1 MNKDKQNKEDPK
13 NINFRERVLSFFSE
27 ENIFFKILPQIMRLI
42 AILGTVLG
50 SIKLSLDFYI
60 NQSYKQNAFEFYK
73 ISTEYFAIDSNK
85 NLFLILL
92 YLILI
97 VFIGSPVIVKKIYP
111 MEKEEAITKF
121 ANLFLLSTSV
131 FLLWL
136 FDIGAIRSFCSNQN
150 SPRWICWISGKCGW
164 VTMIVVAFFCFM
176 AIWGLCNIEELRPKK
191 VRFFIFLISCL
202 ISGGISVAYF
212 ISANEFIIEP
222 SRKVYYETFVDVEY
236 GNMAVISK
244 ISDQT
249 KLIAVNY
256 EIKDGSPN
264 ILYTS
269 KYIVLPVEGKFF
281 RRKKIGPNPEIK

>member
-1 MNKDKQNKEDPK
+1 MSKDKQNKEDPK
-13 NINFRERVLSFFSE
+13 NINFRERVLRFFSE

-60 NQSYKQNAFEFYK
+60 SQSYKQNAFEFYK
-73 ISTEYFAIDSNK
+73 IPEEYFAIDSSK
-85 NLFLILL
+85 NLLLIFL
-92 YLILI
+92 YLILLA
-97 VFIGSPVIVKKIYP
+97 FIGSPVIVKNIYP
-111 MEKEEAITKF
+111 MEKEGVITKF
-121 ANLFLLSTSV
+121 TNLFLLLTSV

-150 SPRWICWISGKCGW
+150 SPRWICWILGKCGW
-164 VTMIVVAFFCFM
+164 VTRAVVAFFCFM
-176 AIWGLCNIEELRPKK
+176 TIWGLCNLEQLRPKK
-191 VRFFIFLISCL
+191 VSFFIFLISCL
-202 ISGGISVAYF
+202 ISGGISVVYF
-212 ISANEFIIEP
+212 FSANEFIIQP
-222 SRKVYYETFVDVEY
+222 SHKIYYETFIDPEY

-264 ILYTS
+264 TLYTS
-269 KYIVLPVEGKFF
+269 KYIVLPAEGKFF
-281 RRKKIGPNPEIK
+281 KQKKIGPNPKIK

>member
-1 MNKDKQNKEDPK
+1 MDENTHEAKKVGVFK
-13 NINFRERVLSFFSE
+13 RVLNSFLE
-27 ENIFFKILPQIMRLI
+27 ENIISQIMHLI
-42 AILGTVLG
+42 AILGFLK
-50 SIKLSLDFYI
+50 ILCDFCI
-60 NQSYKQNAFEFYK
+60 DQTYKQNANIFYK
-73 ISTEYFAIDSNK
+73 MPTEYFAINSNK
-85 NLFLILL
+85 NLFLTLL

-111 MEKEEAITKF
+111 MEKEGAITKF
-121 ANLFLLSTSV
+121 ANLFLLLTSV

-222 SRKVYYETFVDVEY
+222 SRKVYYETFVDAEY

>member
-1 MNKDKQNKEDPK
+1 MDENTHEAKKVGVFK
-13 NINFRERVLSFFSE
+13 RVLNSFLE
-27 ENIFFKILPQIMRLI
+27 ENIISQIMHLI
-42 AILGTVLG
+42 AILGFLK
-50 SIKLSLDFYI
+50 ILCDFCI
-60 NQSYKQNAFEFYK
+60 DQIYKQNANIFYK
-73 ISTEYFAIDSNK
+73 IPTEYFTINSNK
-85 NLFLILL
+85 NLFLTLL

-111 MEKEEAITKF
+111 MEKEGAITKF
-121 ANLFLLSTSV
+121 ANLFLLLTSV

-164 VTMIVVAFFCFM
+164 VTMAVVAFFCFM
-176 AIWGLCNIEELRPKK
+176 AVWGLCNIEKLRPKK

-202 ISGGISVAYF
+202 ISGGISIVYF
-212 ISANEFIIEP
+212 INANEFIIEP
-222 SRKVYYETFVDVEY
+222 SRKVYYETFIDPEY

-281 RRKKIGPNPEIK
+281 RRQKIGPNPEIK

>member
-1 MNKDKQNKEDPK
+1 MSKDKQNKEDPK
-13 NINFRERVLSFFSE
+13 NINFRERVLRFFSE

-73 ISTEYFAIDSNK
+73 IPEEYFAIDSSK
-85 NLFLILL
+85 NLLLIFL
-92 YLILI
+92 YLILLA
-97 VFIGSPVIVKKIYP
+97 FIGSPVIVKNIYP
-111 MEKEEAITKF
+111 MEKEGVITKF
-121 ANLFLLSTSV
+121 TNLFLLLTSV

-150 SPRWICWISGKCGW
+150 SPRWICWILGKCGW
-164 VTMIVVAFFCFM
+164 VTRAVVAFFCFM
-176 AIWGLCNIEELRPKK
+176 TIWGLCNLEQLRPKK
-191 VRFFIFLISCL
+191 VSFFIFLISCL
-202 ISGGISVAYF
+202 ISGGISVVYF
-212 ISANEFIIEP
+212 FSANEFIIQP
-222 SRKVYYETFVDVEY
+222 SHKIYYETFVDPEY

-249 KLIAVNY
+249 KIIAVNY

-264 ILYTS
+264 TLYTS
-269 KYIVLPVEGKFF
+269 KYIVLPAEGKFF
-281 RRKKIGPNPEIK
+281 KQKKIGPNPKIK

>member
-1 MNKDKQNKEDPK
+1 MSKDKQNKEDPK
-13 NINFRERVLSFFSE
+13 NINFRERVLRFFSE

-73 ISTEYFAIDSNK
+73 IPEEYFAIDSSK
-85 NLFLILL
+85 NLLLIFL
-92 YLILI
+92 YLILLA
-97 VFIGSPVIVKKIYP
+97 FIGSPVIVKNIYP
-111 MEKEEAITKF
+111 MEKEGVITKF
-121 ANLFLLSTSV
+121 TNLFLLLTSV

-150 SPRWICWISGKCGW
+150 SPRWICWILGKCGW
-164 VTMIVVAFFCFM
+164 VTRAVVAFFCFM
-176 AIWGLCNIEELRPKK
+176 TIWGLCNLEQLRPKK
-191 VRFFIFLISCL
+191 VSFFIFLISCL
-202 ISGGISVAYF
+202 ISGGISVVYF
-212 ISANEFIIEP
+212 FSANEFIIQP
-222 SRKVYYETFVDVEY
+222 SHKIYYETFIDPEY
-236 GNMAVISK
+236 GNMAIISK

-256 EIKDGSPN
+256 EIKDDSPN
-264 ILYTS
+264 ILYTG

-281 RRKKIGPNPEIK
+281 ERKKIGPNPEIK

>member
-1 MNKDKQNKEDPK
+1 MNKNKQNKKDLK
-13 NINFRERVLSFFSE
+13 NINFREKVLHFFSE
-27 ENIFFKILPQIMRLI
+27 EKSILKITYLI
-42 AILGTVLG
+42 AILGFLKEVF
-50 SIKLSLDFYI
+50 DFYI
-60 NQSYKQNAFEFYK
+60 NQTYKQNANIFYK
-73 ISTEYFAIDSNK
+73 MPTEYFAINSNK

-92 YLILI
+92 YLILL
-97 VFIGSPVIVKKIYP
+97 VFIGSPVIVEKIYP
-111 MEKEEAITKF
+111 MEKEGAITKF
-121 ANLFLLSTSV
+121 ANLFLLLTSV

-164 VTMIVVAFFCFM
+164 VTMAVVAFFCFM

-222 SRKVYYETFVDVEY
+222 SRKVYYETFIDPEY

-244 ISDQT
+244 ISNQT

-256 EIKDGSPN
+256 EIKDDSPN
-264 ILYTS
+264 ILYTG
-269 KYIVLPVEGKFF
+269 KYIVLPAEGKFF
-281 RRKKIGPNPEIK
+281 ETKKIGPNPQIK

>member
-1 MNKDKQNKEDPK
+1 
-13 NINFRERVLSFFSE
+13 
-27 ENIFFKILPQIMRLI
+27 
-42 AILGTVLG
+42 
-50 SIKLSLDFYI
+50 
-60 NQSYKQNAFEFYK
+60 
-73 ISTEYFAIDSNK
+73 
-85 NLFLILL
+85 
-92 YLILI
+92 
-97 VFIGSPVIVKKIYP
+97 
-111 MEKEEAITKF
+111 
-121 ANLFLLSTSV
+121 
-131 FLLWL
+131 
-136 FDIGAIRSFCSNQN
+136 
-150 SPRWICWISGKCGW
+150 
-164 VTMIVVAFFCFM
+164 MIVVAFFCFM

>member
-1 MNKDKQNKEDPK
+1 MSKDKQNKEDPK
-13 NINFRERVLSFFSE
+13 NINFRERVLRFFSE

-73 ISTEYFAIDSNK
+73 IPEEYFAIDSSK
-85 NLFLILL
+85 NLLLIFL
-92 YLILI
+92 YLILLA
-97 VFIGSPVIVKKIYP
+97 FIGSPVIVKNIYP
-111 MEKEEAITKF
+111 MEKEGVITKF
-121 ANLFLLSTSV
+121 TNLFLLLTSV

-150 SPRWICWISGKCGW
+150 SPRWICWILGKCGW
-164 VTMIVVAFFCFM
+164 VTRAVVAFFCFM
-176 AIWGLCNIEELRPKK
+176 TIWGLCNLEQLRPKK
-191 VRFFIFLISCL
+191 VSFFIFLISCL

-212 ISANEFIIEP
+212 ISANEFVIEP
-222 SRKVYYETFVDVEY
+222 SRKVYYETFIDPEY

-264 ILYTS
+264 TLYTS
-269 KYIVLPVEGKFF
+269 KYIVLPAEGKFF
-281 RRKKIGPNPEIK
+281 ERKKIGPNPEIK

>member
-1 MNKDKQNKEDPK
+1 MHL
-13 NINFRERVLSFFSE
+13 NF
-27 ENIFFKILPQIMRLI
+27 IKIP
-42 AILGTVLG
+42 
-50 SIKLSLDFYI
+50 
-60 NQSYKQNAFEFYK
+60 E
-73 ISTEYFAIDSNK
+73 EYFAINSNK

-97 VFIGSPVIVKKIYP
+97 VFIGSPVIVKKLYLTEDNNI
-111 MEKEEAITKF
+111 ITKI
-121 ANLFLLSTSV
+121 ANGSLLIAST

-164 VTMIVVAFFCFM
+164 VTMAVVAFFCVM

-191 VRFFIFLISCL
+191 GWFFVFLISCL

-212 ISANEFIIEP
+212 ISANEFVIEP
-222 SRKVYYETFVDVEY
+222 SRKVYYETFVDPEY

-256 EIKDGSPN
+256 EIKEESPN
-264 ILYTS
+264 ILYTG
-269 KYIVLPVEGKFF
+269 KYIVLPAEGKFF
-281 RRKKIGPNPEIK
+281 ETKKIGPNPQIK

>member
-1 MNKDKQNKEDPK
+1 M
-13 NINFRERVLSFFSE
+13 
-27 ENIFFKILPQIMRLI
+27 
-42 AILGTVLG
+42 A
-50 SIKLSLDFYI
+50 
-60 NQSYKQNAFEFYK
+60 A
-73 ISTEYFAIDSNK
+73 
-85 NLFLILL
+85 
-92 YLILI
+92 
-97 VFIGSPVIVKKIYP
+97 
-111 MEKEEAITKF
+111 
-121 ANLFLLSTSV
+121 
-131 FLLWL
+131 
-136 FDIGAIRSFCSNQN
+136 
-150 SPRWICWISGKCGW
+150 
-164 VTMIVVAFFCFM
+164 VAFFCFM

-222 SRKVYYETFVDVEY
+222 SRKVYYETFVDPEY

-249 KLIAVNY
+249 KIIAVNY

-281 RRKKIGPNPEIK
+281 RRQKIGPNPEIK

>member
-73 ISTEYFAIDSNK
+73 IPTEYFAIDSSK
-85 NLFLILL
+85 NLLLIVL

-97 VFIGSPVIVKKIYP
+97 VFIGSPVIVKKLYLTEDNNI
-111 MEKEEAITKF
+111 ITKI
-121 ANLFLLSTSV
+121 ANGSLLIAST

-136 FDIGAIRSFCSNQN
+136 FDMSAVSSFRSRWNT
-150 SPRWICWISGKCGW
+150 PRWIYYIFCKFEVPI
-164 VTMIVVAFFCFM
+164 MIVVAFFCFM

-222 SRKVYYETFVDVEY
+222 SRKVYYETFIDPEY

-256 EIKDGSPN
+256 EIKDDSPN

-269 KYIVLPVEGKFF
+269 KYIVLPAEGKFF
-281 RRKKIGPNPEIK
+281 ERKKIGPDPEIK

>member
-1 MNKDKQNKEDPK
+1 MSKDKQNKEDPK
-13 NINFRERVLSFFSE
+13 NINFRERVLRFFSE

-73 ISTEYFAIDSNK
+73 IPEEYFAIDSSK
-85 NLFLILL
+85 NLLLIFL
-92 YLILI
+92 YLILLA
-97 VFIGSPVIVKKIYP
+97 FIGSPVIVKNIYP
-111 MEKEEAITKF
+111 MEKEGVITKF
-121 ANLFLLSTSV
+121 TNLFLLLTSV

-150 SPRWICWISGKCGW
+150 SPRWICWILGKCGW
-164 VTMIVVAFFCFM
+164 VTRAVVAFFCFM
-176 AIWGLCNIEELRPKK
+176 AIWGICNIEKLRSKK
-191 VRFFIFLISCL
+191 GWFFVFLISCL

-212 ISANEFIIEP
+212 ISANEFVIEP
-222 SRKVYYETFVDVEY
+222 SRKVYYETFIDPEY

-264 ILYTS
+264 TLYTS
-269 KYIVLPVEGKFF
+269 KYIVLPAEGKFF
-281 RRKKIGPNPEIK
+281 ERKKIGPNPEIK

>member
-1 MNKDKQNKEDPK
+1 MDENTHEAKKEGVFK
-13 NINFRERVLSFFSE
+13 RVLNSFLE
-27 ENIFFKILPQIMRLI
+27 ENIISQIMHLI
-42 AILGTVLG
+42 AILGFLKTLC
-50 SIKLSLDFYI
+50 DFCI
-60 NQSYKQNAFEFYK
+60 DQTYKQNANIFYK
-73 ISTEYFAIDSNK
+73 IPTEYFTINSNK
-85 NLFLILL
+85 NLFLTLL

-111 MEKEEAITKF
+111 MEKEGAITKF
-121 ANLFLLSTSV
+121 ANLFLLLTSV

-164 VTMIVVAFFCFM
+164 VTMAVVAFFCFM
-176 AIWGLCNIEELRPKK
+176 AVWGLCNIEKLRPKK

-202 ISGGISVAYF
+202 ISGGISIVYF
-212 ISANEFIIEP
+212 INANEFIIEP
-222 SRKVYYETFVDVEY
+222 SRKVYYETFIDPEY

-256 EIKDGSPN
+256 EIKDDSPN

-269 KYIVLPVEGKFF
+269 KYIVLPAEGKFF
-281 RRKKIGPNPEIK
+281 KRKKIGPNPEIK

>member
-1 MNKDKQNKEDPK
+1 MSKDKQNKEDPK
-13 NINFRERVLSFFSE
+13 NINFRERVLRFFSE

-73 ISTEYFAIDSNK
+73 IPEEYFAIDSSK
-85 NLFLILL
+85 NLLLIFL
-92 YLILI
+92 YLILLA
-97 VFIGSPVIVKKIYP
+97 FIGSPVIVKNIYP
-111 MEKEEAITKF
+111 MEKEGVITKF
-121 ANLFLLSTSV
+121 TNLFLLLTSV

-150 SPRWICWISGKCGW
+150 SPRWICWILGKCGW
-164 VTMIVVAFFCFM
+164 VTRAVVAFFCFM
-176 AIWGLCNIEELRPKK
+176 TIWGLCNLEQLRPKK
-191 VRFFIFLISCL
+191 VSFFIFLISCL
-202 ISGGISVAYF
+202 ISGGISVVYF
-212 ISANEFIIEP
+212 FSANEFIIQP
-222 SRKVYYETFVDVEY
+222 SHKIYYETFVDPEY

-264 ILYTS
+264 TLYTS
-269 KYIVLPVEGKFF
+269 KYIVLPAEGKFF
-281 RRKKIGPNPEIK
+281 KQKKIGPNPKIK

>member
-1 MNKDKQNKEDPK
+1 MDENTHEAKKEGVFK
-13 NINFRERVLSFFSE
+13 RVLNSFLE
-27 ENIFFKILPQIMRLI
+27 ENIISQIMHLI
-42 AILGTVLG
+42 AILGFLK
-50 SIKLSLDFYI
+50 ILCDFCI
-60 NQSYKQNAFEFYK
+60 DQTYKQNANIFYK
-73 ISTEYFAIDSNK
+73 MPTEYFAINSNK
-85 NLFLILL
+85 NLFLTLL

-111 MEKEEAITKF
+111 MEKEGAITKF
-121 ANLFLLSTSV
+121 ANLFLLLTSV

>member
-1 MNKDKQNKEDPK
+1 MSKDKQNKEDPK
-13 NINFRERVLSFFSE
+13 NINFRERVLRFFSE

-73 ISTEYFAIDSNK
+73 IPEEYFAIDSSK
-85 NLFLILL
+85 NLLLIFL
-92 YLILI
+92 YLILLA
-97 VFIGSPVIVKKIYP
+97 FIGSPVIVKNIYP
-111 MEKEEAITKF
+111 MEKEGVITKF
-121 ANLFLLSTSV
+121 TNLFLLLTSV

-150 SPRWICWISGKCGW
+150 SPRWICWILGKCGW
-164 VTMIVVAFFCFM
+164 VTRAVVAFFCFM
-176 AIWGLCNIEELRPKK
+176 TIWGLCNLEQLRPKK
-191 VRFFIFLISCL
+191 VSFFIFLISCL
-202 ISGGISVAYF
+202 ISGGISVVYF
-212 ISANEFIIEP
+212 FSANEFIIQP
-222 SRKVYYETFVDVEY
+222 SHKIYYETFVDPEY

-256 EIKDGSPN
+256 EIKDDSPN
-264 ILYTS
+264 ILYTG
-269 KYIVLPVEGKFF
+269 KYIVLPAEGKFF
-281 RRKKIGPNPEIK
+281 ERKKIGPNPEIK

>member
-1 MNKDKQNKEDPK
+1 MSKDKQNKEDPK
-13 NINFRERVLSFFSE
+13 NINFRERVLRFFSE

-73 ISTEYFAIDSNK
+73 IPEEYFAIDSSK
-85 NLFLILL
+85 NLLLIFL
-92 YLILI
+92 YLILLA
-97 VFIGSPVIVKKIYP
+97 FIGSPVIVKNIYP
-111 MEKEEAITKF
+111 MEKEGVITKF
-121 ANLFLLSTSV
+121 TNLFLLLTSV

-150 SPRWICWISGKCGW
+150 SPRWICWILGKCGW
-164 VTMIVVAFFCFM
+164 VTRAVVAFFCFM
-176 AIWGLCNIEELRPKK
+176 TIWGLCNLEQLRPKK
-191 VRFFIFLISCL
+191 VSFFIFLISCL
-202 ISGGISVAYF
+202 ISGGISVVYF
-212 ISANEFIIEP
+212 FSANEFIIQP
-222 SRKVYYETFVDVEY
+222 SHKIYYETFVDPEY

-256 EIKDGSPN
+256 EIKDDSPN

-269 KYIVLPVEGKFF
+269 KYIVLPAEGKFF
-281 RRKKIGPNPEIK
+281 TRKKIGPNPEIK

>member
-1 MNKDKQNKEDPK
+1 MSKDKQNKEDPK
-13 NINFRERVLSFFSE
+13 NINFRERVLRFFSE

-60 NQSYKQNAFEFYK
+60 SQSYKQNAFEFYK
-73 ISTEYFAIDSNK
+73 IPEEYFAIDSSK
-85 NLFLILL
+85 NLLLIFL
-92 YLILI
+92 YLILLA
-97 VFIGSPVIVKKIYP
+97 FIGSPVIVKNIYP
-111 MEKEEAITKF
+111 MEKEGVITKF
-121 ANLFLLSTSV
+121 TNLFLLLTSV

-150 SPRWICWISGKCGW
+150 SPRWICWILGKCGW
-164 VTMIVVAFFCFM
+164 VTRAVVAFFCFM
-176 AIWGLCNIEELRPKK
+176 TIWGLCNLEQLRPKK
-191 VRFFIFLISCL
+191 VSFFIFLISCL
-202 ISGGISVAYF
+202 ISGGISVVYF
-212 ISANEFIIEP
+212 FSANEFIIQP
-222 SRKVYYETFVDVEY
+222 SHKIYYETFVDPEY

-264 ILYTS
+264 TLYTS
-269 KYIVLPVEGKFF
+269 KYIVLPAEGKFF
-281 RRKKIGPNPEIK
+281 KQKKIGPNPKIK

>member
-13 NINFRERVLSFFSE
+13 NINFREKVLSFFSE

-73 ISTEYFAIDSNK
+73 IPTDYFAIDSSK
-85 NLFLILL
+85 NLLLIFL

-97 VFIGSPVIVKKIYP
+97 VFIGSPVIVKKLYLTEDNNI
-111 MEKEEAITKF
+111 ITKITNGILLVAF
-121 ANLFLLSTSV
+121 AIP
-131 FLLWL
+131 LWL
-136 FDIGAIRSFCSNQN
+136 FGVGAIRSFRSRWNT
-150 SPRWICWISGKCGW
+150 PRWIYYIFCKFEVPI
-164 VTMIVVAFFCFM
+164 MIIVAFSCVM
-176 AIWGLCNIEELRPKK
+176 AIWGLCNLEELRPKK
-191 VRFFIFLISCL
+191 VRFFVFLISCL
-202 ISGGISVAYF
+202 IFGGISVAYF
-212 ISANEFIIEP
+212 INANEFIIKP
-222 SRKVYYETFVDVEY
+222 SHKVYYETFIDPEY

-249 KLIAVNY
+249 KLIVVNY

-269 KYIVLPVEGKFF
+269 KYIVLPAEGKFF
-281 RRKKIGPNPEIK
+281 ERKKIGPNPEIK

>member
-1 MNKDKQNKEDPK
+1 MDENTHEAKKEGVFK
-13 NINFRERVLSFFSE
+13 RVLNSFLE
-27 ENIFFKILPQIMRLI
+27 ENIISQIMHLI
-42 AILGTVLG
+42 AILGFLKTLC
-50 SIKLSLDFYI
+50 DFCI
-60 NQSYKQNAFEFYK
+60 DQTYKQNANIFYK
-73 ISTEYFAIDSNK
+73 IPTEYFTINSNK
-85 NLFLILL
+85 NLFLTLL

-111 MEKEEAITKF
+111 MEKEGAITKF
-121 ANLFLLSTSV
+121 ANLFLLLTSV

-164 VTMIVVAFFCFM
+164 VTMAVVAFFCFM
-176 AIWGLCNIEELRPKK
+176 AVWGLCNIEKLRPKK

-202 ISGGISVAYF
+202 ISGGISIVYF
-212 ISANEFIIEP
+212 INANEFIIEP
-222 SRKVYYETFVDVEY
+222 FRKVYYETFIDPEY

-256 EIKDGSPN
+256 EIKDDSPN

-269 KYIVLPVEGKFF
+269 KYIVLPAEGKFF
-281 RRKKIGPNPEIK
+281 KRKKIGPNPEIK

>member
-1 MNKDKQNKEDPK
+1 MPCFEEIIFMDENTHEAKKIGVFKQMLN
-13 NINFRERVLSFFSE
+13 SFLE
-27 ENIFFKILPQIMRLI
+27 ENIISRITHLI
-42 AILGTVLG
+42 AILGFLKTLC
-50 SIKLSLDFYI
+50 DFCI
-60 NQSYKQNAFEFYK
+60 DQTYKQNANIFYK
-73 ISTEYFAIDSNK
+73 IPTEYFTINSNK
-85 NLFLILL
+85 NLFLTLL

-111 MEKEEAITKF
+111 MEKEGAITKF
-121 ANLFLLSTSV
+121 ANLFLLLTSV

-164 VTMIVVAFFCFM
+164 VTMAVVAFFCFM
-176 AIWGLCNIEELRPKK
+176 AVWGLCNIEKLRPKK

-202 ISGGISVAYF
+202 ISGGISIVYF
-212 ISANEFIIEP
+212 INANEFIIEP
-222 SRKVYYETFVDVEY
+222 SRKVYYETFIDPEY